1 MSPSQANSE
10 PARVRSWIEFWDS
23 DHAIYVNER
32 HKLLHAR
39 AVGRDIVRHIP
50 TPHAA
55 VLDYGCGEAL
65 YAEHVAAHCRRLV
78 LCEAAE
84 GVRERLARRA
94 AAVANI
100 EVMDPAG
107 VERLPPAT
115 FDLVVANSLV
125 QYLTRD
131 QLLTLLASWRA
142 KLRPDGVLV
151 VADVIPPNV
160 SPIADAA
167 ALMQFA
173 WKGGFLLAAGAGLV
187 RTALSDYGRIRKQLG
202 FAMYEEADFL
212 HLLEE
217 AGYSAGR
224 AHPNFGHNQLRMA
237 FRAVPR

>member
-1 MSPSQANSE
+1 
-10 PARVRSWIEFWDS
+10 VKSWVEFWDS

-65 YAEHVAAHCRRLV
+65 YATDVAAHCRRLV

-84 GVRERLARRA
+84 GLRARLARRVA
-94 AAVANI
+94 GVANI

-107 VERLPPAT
+107 VERLAPAT

-131 QLLTLLASWRA
+131 ELLALLAVWRA
-142 KLRPDGVLV
+142 KLRPDGALV
-151 VADVIPPNV
+151 VADVIPPDV
-160 SPIADAA
+160 SPVADAS
-167 ALMQFA
+167 ALLGFA
-173 WKGGFLLAAGAGLV
+173 WTGGFLIPAVAGLV
-187 RTALSDYGRIRKQLG
+187 RTALSDYSKIRRQLG
-202 FAMYEEADFL
+202 FATYAEADFIA
-212 HLLEE
+212 LLAQ
-217 AGYSAGR
+217 AGFR
-224 AHPNFGHNQLRMA
+224 AERVRPNFGHNQHRIT
-237 FRAVPR
+237 FRAVPA